1 MPGKGPLFQ
10 KLDSSEGTFGWFLHS
25 SNKASIKKKFTSKI
39 TKKENMQLSM
49 TLPITLDVYMKISK
63 THFNQKQCQPHK
75 MFNNLEQKNSSL
87 QALPKFFTYTIVLH
101 IILSVGSLPITIN
114 PVYDNSSN
122 RVFSQIIQN
131 LNSKCR
137 L

>member
-25 SNKASIKKKFTSKI
+25 SNKASITKKSQVRLQKKKTRSCQLPFLSHWMYTWRLANPTLIRSNANHIKCLIIWSK
-39 TKKENMQLSM
+39 
-49 TLPITLDVYMKISK
+49 
-63 THFNQKQCQPHK
+63 
-75 MFNNLEQKNSSL
+75 KNSSL
-87 QALPKFFTYTIVLH
+87 QALPKFFTYTIVLP
-101 IILSVGSLPITIN
+101 IILPVGSLPITIN

-122 RVFSQIIQN
+122 QVFSQIIQN
-131 LNSKCR
+131 LNSKCH